1 MKVSK
6 EKMAEHR
13 EKIIAS
19 AAKRFRERGFEGIGV
34 AELMKEAGLTHGG
47 FYGHF
52 ASKEELVE
60 LALARAMRDSTAK
73 WEKVMAEAQGDPL
86 QALAEFYL
94 SLRHCKNPG
103 TGCLFPSLGGE
114 IARQPTGVRSAVT
127 DGLQR
132 FLSLLGRA
140 IRGKTEKTRRRKAIA
155 AYASMIGGM
164 VLARS
169 TKDPALSAEILEAV
183 AESLP
188 HITANAPAA

>member
-19 AAKRFRERGFEGIGV
+19 AAKRFREHGFEGIGV
-34 AELMKEAGLTHGG
+34 AELMKEAGLTHGA

-60 LALARAMRDSTAK
+60 LALERAMRDSTAK
-73 WEKVMAEAQGDPL
+73 LEKVIAEAQGDPW

-94 SLRHCKNPG
+94 SLRHRKNAV
-103 TGCLFPSLGGE
+103 TVCIFPSLGGE
-114 IARQPTGVRSAVT
+114 IARQPTGVRSTVT
-127 DGLQR
+127 DGLQGI
-132 FLSLLGRA
+132 LSLLGRA
-140 IRGKTEKTRRRKAIA
+140 IRGKTEKSRRRKAIA
-155 AYASMIGGM
+155 AFASMVGGM

-169 TKDPALSAEILEAV
+169 TEDPTLSAEILEAV
-183 AESLP
+183 SEALP
-188 HITANAPAA
+188 DIAASAPTP

>member
-1 MKVSK
+1 MKISK

-60 LALARAMRDSTAK
+60 LALERAMRDSTAK

-140 IRGKTEKTRRRKAIA
+140 IRGKTEKARRRKAIA

>member
-13 EKIIAS
+13 ETIITA
-19 AAKRFRERGFEGIGV
+19 AAKRFRELGFEGISV

-52 ASKEELVE
+52 SSKEELI
-60 LALARAMRDSTAK
+60 ALATERAMRDSTSR
-73 WEKVMAEAQGDPL
+73 WERILTGAPDAPME
-86 QALAEFYL
+86 ALAQHYL
-94 SLRHCKNPG
+94 SMRHCKNPG
-103 TGCLFPSLGGE
+103 VGCLFSSLGTDV
-114 IARQPTGVRSAVT
+114 ARQPSSVRSAVT

-132 FLSLLGRA
+132 FFKLLEDVIPKRSA
-140 IRGKTEKTRRRKAIA
+140 RTRRRKAIL
-155 AYASMIGGM
+155 AYAGLVGGM

-169 TKDPALSAEILEAV
+169 TEDQELAEEILNAV

-188 HITANAPAA
+188 YIATA